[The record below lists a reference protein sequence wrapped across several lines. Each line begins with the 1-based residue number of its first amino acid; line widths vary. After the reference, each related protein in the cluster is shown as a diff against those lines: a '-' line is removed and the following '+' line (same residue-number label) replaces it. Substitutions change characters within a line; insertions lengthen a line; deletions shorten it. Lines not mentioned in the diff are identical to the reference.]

1 MFFIIPPIMMSL
13 FVDYGRRVTYGI
25 HVIWIMLIV
34 VGLGSVYFHATLS
47 MVKKILITNTFCKI

>member
-1 MFFIIPPIMMSL
+1 MMSL